1 MNEKKKILFLAFLN
15 LSKIDTIQQKTADS
29 NKIPLLVEIAEQYP
43 ITFDI
48 LWALSFNQDI
58 QHQLRMN
65 LTFMSRLLHL
75 AKECEN
81 EQIRKMTHGIL
92 WNLES
97 IHQGRILCDLNDDNP
112 FDIMIS
118 YSHKDETICKQIYEE
133 LVNAGYRVWID
144 FDQMHG
150 NVMDAMA
157 QAIEQSQTIL
167 ICMSEQYRQSNYCR
181 AEAQYAFQRQVK
193 IIPLLLQNYYQ
204 PDGWLSFLIGQLIYV
219 DFTKNDFTRAMEILL
234 KELKAE
240 DTPEMTATPLRSR
253 TGTVAVL
260 CNLQTTTSNSL
271 ETSSV
276 NFPKDIRD
284 WTRTNVNDWLLEH
297 DLIQISQLFC
307 NCDGQGL
314 LYLNDFLQH
323 GETRQVINLL
333 QEESLRRTS
342 ENLSLIELS
351 NFRALIDREK
361 HRWKSHST
369 IRRMNTRENK
379 YLRACCQLI

>member
-1 MNEKKKILFLAFLN
+1 M
-15 LSKIDTIQQKTADS
+15 SRIDAIQQKTADL
-29 NKIPLLVEIAEQYP
+29 NKIPLLIDIADQYP

-58 QHQLRMN
+58 QQQLRMN
-65 LTFMSRLLHL
+65 ITLMSKLFHL

-97 IHQGRILCDLNDDNP
+97 THQGRILSDINDGNQ
-112 FDIMIS
+112 FNIMIS

-133 LVNAGYRVWID
+133 LIKADYRVWID

-157 QAIEQSQTIL
+157 QAIDQSQTII
-167 ICMSEQYRQSNYCR
+167 ICMSEQYRRSNYCR

-193 IIPLLLQNYYQ
+193 IIPILLQNYYQ

-219 DFTKNDFTRAMEILL
+219 DFSKNEFPRAMEMLL

-240 DTPEMTATPLRSR
+240 DTSDIAATSLRSR
-253 TGTVAVL
+253 TGTVTVL
-260 CNLQTTTSNSL
+260 YNPQTTMESL
-271 ETSSV
+271 TTSSRIL
-276 NFPKDIRD
+276 PKDFRD
-284 WTRTNVNDWLLEH
+284 WTRMNVTDWLLEH
-297 DLIQISQLFC
+297 DLIQICQLFS

-323 GETRQVINLL
+323 GETRQVLNLL
-333 QEESLRRTS
+333 QEESLRRTN

-351 NFRALIDREK
+351 TFRALMDQEK
-361 HRWKSHST
+361 HRWKKPST
-369 IRRMNTRENK
+369 RTLTNRENK
-379 YLRACCQLI
+379 YFRACCQLI